1 MELPE
6 IRFTYNRRFG
16 AEFEINAFDSRDF
29 KKNPLRD
36 GEMPKGNEH
45 VAKIIRENVEGENV
59 EITRW
64 AYNHGN
70 NHWVVK
76 PDSSCGI
83 EICAPVYKGW
93 QGIKKVCKVINAF
106 KNDKLIKVD
115 DRCSLHV
122 HLDMSDCSLDHIA
135 KVLAYWIKCESV
147 FLDSV
152 PAKRKRNKYCQ
163 QIGLSDIVSHD
174 LNSTKDLIG
183 RLGKNKYY
191 TVNTYHLCAQHRQ
204 TIEFRIIEG
213 EGCAEPYLVK
223 NWIRLLIHF
232 VERALGYPPPPEYRA
247 GDQWSGLCWLD
258 PVDVMKFLG
267 FDGSH
272 TLSKGME
279 QTRNWFV
286 ARLGANSSKTGLP
299 GVWSDA
305 ARRISITQINEMVNN
320 LGLDCSKE
328 MWPADPEIIF
338 SNEFKD

>member
-1 MELPE
+1 MDLPE
-6 IRFTYNRRFG
+6 IRFIYNRRFG
-16 AEFEINAFDSRDF
+16 AEFEINAFDGRDF

-45 VAKIIRENVEGENV
+45 VAKIIRDNVEGENV
-59 EITRW
+59 EITKW
-64 AYNHGN
+64 SYNHGN
-70 NHWVVK
+70 NYWVVK

-93 QGIKKVCKVINAF
+93 PGIKKVCKVIHAF
-106 KNDKLIKVD
+106 KNDKMIKID
-115 DRCSLHV
+115 NRCSFHV
-122 HLDMSDCSLDHIA
+122 HLDMSDCDQEQIA
-135 KVLAYWIKCESV
+135 RVLAYWVKCESV

-174 LNSTKDLIG
+174 FDNWKELVM

-191 TVNTYHLCAQHRQ
+191 TINTYHLCANHRK

-213 EGCAEPYLVK
+213 EGCADPYLVK

-232 VERALGYPPPPEYRA
+232 VERALGYPSPGQYVA
-247 GDQWSGLCWLD
+247 GDQWTGLCWLD
-258 PVDVMKFLG
+258 PADVMKFLG
-267 FDGSH
+267 FDGGYC
-272 TLSKGME
+272 LSKGME

-286 ARLGANSSKTGLP
+286 ARLWANASKTGLP
-299 GVWSDA
+299 GVWSDK
-305 ARRISITQINEMVNN
+305 ARQIAISQIEEMFRR
-320 LGLDCSKE
+320 LELDSKSLYPE
-328 MWPADPEIIF
+328 DPEIIF